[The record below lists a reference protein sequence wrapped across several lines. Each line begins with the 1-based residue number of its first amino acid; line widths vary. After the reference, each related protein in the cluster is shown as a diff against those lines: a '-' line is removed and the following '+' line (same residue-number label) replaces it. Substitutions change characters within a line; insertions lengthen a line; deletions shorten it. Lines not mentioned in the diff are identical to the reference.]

1 MNFNTKGHFSTL
13 NYDPSSG
20 INLQRGQ
27 FFMRG
32 GVVKKRGESL
42 FNVENRPSIRKK
54 LTRGVIFQRGHY
66 LKLHRH
72 LTMIT
77 KTMKQYLHFV
87 LENSKF

>member
-20 INLQRGQ
+20 INFQRGQ

-66 LKLHRH
+66 LMLHR
-72 LTMIT
+72 TE
-77 KTMKQYLHFV
+77 KSRNVDGNERSQ
-87 LENSKF
+87 